1 MLAKSLYKK
10 LGIDPNKATVR
21 KIFGAIVC
29 NDFPGAFVNIV
40 RDPEYPGMVF
50 TSHSDG
56 DGSKFIQRLLHFLE
70 TGDETIFQGSADDAF
85 SMNSGDIAASGF
97 VSGLWAIT
105 QTINCNAINVPKE
118 IILRQIALRIVELL
132 HLYCRYGFN
141 FNFFMGGET
150 ADLPDQVST
159 MVLDMNITAR
169 EPEANLIWGNV
180 QPGDVIYGFASN
192 GRAVWETEPNS
203 GLMSNGLTLARTC
216 LMDTGY
222 SEKYPFL
229 VRAGGAFTGRFDID
243 SSPAELDGMTVS
255 EAILSPTRQWAI
267 VIKLIVEK
275 LKKMNALD
283 LLHGISMN
291 TGGGATKIRHVGQ
304 GIIYKKNMPEPPPI
318 FQLIQ
323 RESGETWRNMFQSF
337 NCGIGIDVVGS
348 PEGEILRECLQTVSK
363 ETGIELFGL
372 GVCENS
378 ETGTNKVILETPYG
392 TFNDY

>member
-1 MLAKSLYKK
+1 MPAKSLYEE
-10 LGIDPNKATVR
+10 LDIDPNKATVR
-21 KIFGAIVC
+21 EIFGKIVH
-29 NDFPGAFVNIV
+29 NDFPGAFVNIA
-40 RDPEYPGMVF
+40 RDPNIPGMVF

-70 TGDETIFQGSADDAF
+70 TGDETIFRGSADDAF

-132 HLYCRYGFN
+132 DLYRRHGFN

-150 ADLPDQVST
+150 ADLPDQVAT

-169 EPEANLIWGNV
+169 EPEKNLIRGNV
-180 QPGDVIYGFASN
+180 QPGDAIFGFASD
-192 GRAVWETEPNS
+192 GRAKWEEKPNS

-216 LMDTGY
+216 LMDAGY

-267 VIKLIVEK
+267 VIKLIIEK
-275 LKKMNALD
+275 LKKMNSLG

-291 TGGGATKIRHVGQ
+291 TGGGATKIQHVGQ
-304 GIIYKKNMPEPPPI
+304 GIIYKKSMPEPPPI

-323 RESGETWRNMFQSF
+323 EESGEKWRNMFQTF

-348 PEGEILRECLQTVSK
+348 NEGGVLLKCLRAVKE
-363 ETGIELFGL
+363 ETGVQFYELGK
-372 GVCENS
+372 CKAS
-378 ETGTNKVILETPYG
+378 KTSSNKVILETPYG
-392 TFNDY
+392 TFDDY